1 MRTVS
6 IFMNSRNQAI
16 RIPRDMEYQGV
27 SELEIIRDGET
38 LILRPV
44 RLLASLRDVAAAD
57 PDFLTERKGCD
68 RGRPFPVTSHEQKD
82 VHARYE
88 HLFVHHARRPDAVLA
103 KLEQA
108 VTNQHRIVVSPLLLR
123 NAFRGRQPQGT
134 PKVAA
139 MVNAFIQRLTP
150 SCLGPPP

>member
-44 RLLASLRDVAAAD
+44 RPPGHRCATWR
-57 PDFLTERKGCD
+57 PQILT
-68 RGRPFPVTSHEQKD
+68 F
-82 VHARYE
+82 
-88 HLFVHHARRPDAVLA
+88 
-103 KLEQA
+103 
-108 VTNQHRIVVSPLLLR
+108 
-123 NAFRGRQPQGT
+123 
-134 PKVAA
+134 
-139 MVNAFIQRLTP
+139 
-150 SCLGPPP
+150 